1 MLGKPIIGLFLLLL
15 LATSAWADEG
25 GKETVAVAAA
35 EKWLTMID
43 AGEYAQSWTEAA
55 DYFKAAVAQSQWEQS
70 LRAVRQPLG
79 GLVSREKKSAASMTT
94 LPGAPDGEY
103 VVMQFATSFANKH
116 SAIETV
122 TAMLGADGSWRVAG
136 YFIK

>member
-1 MLGKPIIGLFLLLL
+1 MFGRGMLGLFLMLL
-15 LATSAWADEG
+15 LATGAWADES
-25 GKETVAVAAA
+25 GKESIAVAAA

-43 AGEYAQSWTEAA
+43 AGEYAKSWTEAA

-70 LRAVRQPLG
+70 LQAVRQPLG

-94 LPGAPDGEY
+94 LPGVPDGEY

-122 TAMLGADGSWRVAG
+122 TAMLAADGSWRVAG